1 MFIMCN
7 QYIKN
12 KLTDLREPAHL
23 ERVTG
28 RKIIRDRIRKGIG
41 DSLEVNHE
49 EFQINRD
56 DNNKL
61 TNLRY

>member
-49 EFQINRD
+49 
-56 DNNKL
+56 
-61 TNLRY
+61 